1 MEVST
6 LQFPFPLVNLRY
18 TLHEVLLSEVPVSVC
33 NFLADSTQTGHF
45 PFFFVFGVLAAQTAF
60 RTDLTDYLDTY

>member
-45 PFFFVFGVLAAQTAF
+45 PFFFVFGGLAG
-60 RTDLTDYLDTY
+60 